1 MAKPYTLGEDELEA
15 NRKPARILEDVK
27 VNVKIKLA
35 ALWITLLLIY
45 IYVDIFGFYKPGII
59 EDILAGKVWG
69 FEISQV
75 WALGA
80 LLLMMIPILMV
91 LLSMIL
97 KAGVNR
103 WINIIVAVL
112 YIAVGVG
119 TTIGETWAFY
129 IVGHVAG
136 IVLLLIIIWT
146 AVRWPRK
153 EA

>member
-1 MAKPYTLGEDELEA
+1 MTA
-15 NRKPARILEDVK
+15 NRKTAGVLEDAQ

-35 ALWITLLLIY
+35 GFWGTLLLIY
-45 IYVDIFGFYKPGII
+45 IYVDIFGFYKPGTIQN
-59 EDILAGKVWG
+59 ILAGKVWE
-69 FEISQV
+69 FEISQA

-80 LLLMMIPILMV
+80 LLLMVVPSIMV

-103 WINIIVAVL
+103 WINIVVAVF
-112 YIAVGVG
+112 YIVVGIG

-129 IVGHVAG
+129 IVGHVVG

-146 AVRWPRK
+146 AVRWPK
-153 EA
+153 KQA